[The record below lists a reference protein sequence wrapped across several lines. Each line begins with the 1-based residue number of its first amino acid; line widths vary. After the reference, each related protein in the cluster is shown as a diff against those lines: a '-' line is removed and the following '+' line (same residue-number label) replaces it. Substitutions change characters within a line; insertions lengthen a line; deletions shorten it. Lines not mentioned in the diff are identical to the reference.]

1 VVWIGRAPHR
11 VAPTSTKDNA
21 DSIVEHGRGSDLCF
35 CCHFWVPRPDDK
47 LEQRLQYRW
56 QSRACHRYSSSR
68 LGQIRNPSIFRKTH
82 TMPENTVETENAITR
97 HARLTH
103 LAEHLANERTY
114 LAYLRTSVSLMS
126 FGLAINRLSLYL
138 EQLRDVSGSRRFGS
152 AMVGS
157 ERLGIA
163 MVLLGMALLVW
174 ASIYYSRV
182 FQQIEAQDFRPI
194 RRSIFVLTWLV
205 LIAGLGTVVWLF
217 FS

>member
-1 VVWIGRAPHR
+1 M
-11 VAPTSTKDNA
+11 
-21 DSIVEHGRGSDLCF
+21 
-35 CCHFWVPRPDDK
+35 
-47 LEQRLQYRW
+47 Q
-56 QSRACHRYSSSR
+56 
-68 LGQIRNPSIFRKTH
+68 
-82 TMPENTVETENAITR
+82 ENTAEKDGAVTR

-138 EQLRDVSGSRRFGS
+138 EHLHEEPVSRRFGS

-157 ERLGIA
+157 EQLGIA

-182 FQQIEAQDFRPI
+182 FRQIEAQDFRPI

-205 LIAGLGTVVWLF
+205 LIAGLGGVAWLF
-217 FS
+217 FT